1 MQYHPTHDE
10 IRLLDD
16 ALSIDDPFERG
27 NAVKAWFYD
36 PDSGAIRITPR
47 TIGTVLDYLAIL
59 VHYAM
64 EGGADLN
71 AEARLAKVDARLQY
85 YRAKTESMAALEG
98 RDRVAG
104 SKDDVGSPIGAYFL
118 DVANPLL
125 GMVPNIFPD
134 DPAFGKYAGQ
144 PINYADFQF
153 AIIEARAVDVA
164 VEARS
169 EALKQVIPDLWQSAN
184 DRFGEVEDVVK
195 SIGTFA
201 IVQGVM
207 VLAGLYLV
215 SRIKD

>member
-71 AEARLAKVDARLQY
+71 AEARLAKVDARLEY

-104 SKDDVGSPIGAYFL
+104 EKDDVGSPIGAYFL
-118 DVANPLL
+118 EVANPLL
-125 GMVPNIFPD
+125 GMVPNIFPE

-144 PINYADFQF
+144 PINYADFQL

-169 EALKQVIPDLWQSAN
+169 EALKQVIPDLWQSAK
-184 DRFGEVEDVVK
+184 DRFGEAKDTIK
-195 SIGTFA
+195 AIGNVAIPGLA
-201 IVQGVM
+201 IV
-207 VLAGLYLV
+207 AGLYLFTQI
-215 SRIKD
+215 RR

>member
-1 MQYHPTHDE
+1 MQYHPTQDE
-10 IRLLDD
+10 ILDLKD
-16 ALSIDDPFERG
+16 ALSIEDPFDRG

-36 PDSGAIRITPR
+36 PESGAIRITPR

-71 AEARLAKVDARLQY
+71 AQARLAKVDARLEY
-85 YRAKTESMAALEG
+85 YRGKTESIAALEG

-104 SKDDVGSPIGAYFL
+104 AEDDVGSPIGAYFL

-125 GMVPNIFPD
+125 GMVPNNFPD
-134 DPAFGKYAGQ
+134 DPAFGKYAGR

-169 EALKQVIPDLWQSAN
+169 EALKQVIPDLWQSAA
-184 DRFGEVEDVVK
+184 DRFGEAKETIK
-195 SIGTFA
+195 AIGNIAIPGLA
-201 IVQGVM
+201 IV
-207 VLAGLYLV
+207 AGLYLFTQI
-215 SRIKD
+215 RR

>member
-1 MQYHPTHDE
+1 MQYHPTQDE
-10 IRLLDD
+10 ILDLND
-16 ALSIDDPFERG
+16 ALSIEDPFERG

-71 AEARLAKVDARLQY
+71 AEARLEKVDARLQY

-104 SKDDVGSPIGAYFL
+104 AKDDVGSPIGAYFL

-125 GMVPNIFPD
+125 GMVPDNFPD

-144 PINYADFQF
+144 PINYADFQL

-169 EALKQVIPDLWQSAN
+169 EALKQVIPDLWQSAA
-184 DRFGEVEDVVK
+184 DRFDEAKDTIK
-195 SIGTFA
+195 AIGNIAIPGLA
-201 IVQGVM
+201 IV
-207 VLAGLYLV
+207 AGLYLF
-215 SRIKD
+215 SQFRR

>member
-1 MQYHPTHDE
+1 MQYHPTQDE
-10 IRLLDD
+10 ILDLND
-16 ALSIDDPFERG
+16 ALSIEDPFDRG
-27 NAVKAWFYD
+27 NAVEAWFYD
-36 PDSGAIRITPR
+36 PESGAIRITPR

-71 AEARLAKVDARLQY
+71 AQARLAKVDARLEY
-85 YRAKTESMAALEG
+85 YRGKTESIAALEG

-104 SKDDVGSPIGAYFL
+104 AEDDVGSPIGAYFL

-125 GMVPNIFPD
+125 GMVPNNFPD
-134 DPAFGKYAGQ
+134 DPAFGKYAGR

-169 EALKQVIPDLWQSAN
+169 EALKQVIPDLWQSAA
-184 DRFGEVEDVVK
+184 DRFGEAKETIK
-195 SIGTFA
+195 AIGNIAIPGLA
-201 IVQGVM
+201 IV
-207 VLAGLYLV
+207 AGLYLFTQI
-215 SRIKD
+215 RR

>member
-10 IRLLDD
+10 ILDLKD
-16 ALSIDDPFERG
+16 ALSIEDPFERG

-47 TIGTVLDYLAIL
+47 TVGTVLDYLAIL

-71 AEARLAKVDARLQY
+71 AEARLSKVDARLQY

-104 SKDDVGSPIGAYFL
+104 AKDDVGSPIGAYFL
-118 DVANPLL
+118 EVANPLL
-125 GMVPNIFPD
+125 GMVPNNFPN
-134 DPAFGKYAGQ
+134 DPAFGTYAGQ

-153 AIIEARAVDVA
+153 AIIEARAVDAA
-164 VEARS
+164 VEFRS
-169 EALKQVIPDLWQSAN
+169 EAIARVLPDLWKSAT
-184 DRFGEVEDVVK
+184 DRFGEAKEATEA
-195 SIGTFA
+195 IGKAA
-201 IVQGVM
+201 IGIR
-207 VLAGLYLV
+207 
-215 SRIKD
+215 RIF

>member
-10 IRLLDD
+10 IRLLED

-59 VHYAM
+59 VHYAL

-71 AEARLAKVDARLQY
+71 AEARLEKVDARLQY

-104 SKDDVGSPIGAYFL
+104 KKDDVGSPIGAYFL
-118 DVANPLL
+118 EVANPLL

-169 EALKQVIPDLWQSAN
+169 EALKQVIPDLWQSAV
-184 DRFGEVEDVVK
+184 DRFGEAKDTIK
-195 SIGTFA
+195 AIGNIAIPGLA
-201 IVQGVM
+201 IV
-207 VLAGLYLV
+207 AGLYLFTQI
-215 SRIKD
+215 RR

>member
-71 AEARLAKVDARLQY
+71 AEARLAKVDARLEY

-104 SKDDVGSPIGAYFL
+104 EKDDVGSPIGAYFL
-118 DVANPLL
+118 EVANPLL

-144 PINYADFQF
+144 PINYADFQL
-153 AIIEARAVDVA
+153 AIIEARAVDAA
-164 VEARS
+164 VEIRA
-169 EALKQVIPDLWQSAN
+169 EAVASVIPDLWQSAK
-184 DRFGEVEDVVK
+184 DRFGEAKDTIK
-195 SIGTFA
+195 AIGNVAIPGLA
-201 IVQGVM
+201 IV
-207 VLAGLYLV
+207 AGLYLFTQI
-215 SRIKD
+215 RR

>member
-10 IRLLDD
+10 IRLLED

-59 VHYAM
+59 VHYAL

-71 AEARLAKVDARLQY
+71 AEARLEKVDARLQY

-169 EALKQVIPDLWQSAN
+169 EALKQVIPDLWQSAV
-184 DRFGEVEDVVK
+184 DRFGEAKDTIK
-195 SIGTFA
+195 AIGNIAIPGLA
-201 IVQGVM
+201 IV
-207 VLAGLYLV
+207 AGLYLFTQI
-215 SRIKD
+215 RR